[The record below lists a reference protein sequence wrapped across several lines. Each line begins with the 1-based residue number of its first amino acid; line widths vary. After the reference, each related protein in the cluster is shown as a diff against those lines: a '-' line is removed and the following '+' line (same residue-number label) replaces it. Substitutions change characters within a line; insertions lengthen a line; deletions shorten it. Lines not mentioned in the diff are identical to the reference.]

1 MDQVPDEYLAEILP
15 LAKKI
20 ANALGVVDYNILQV
34 CYSATDPF
42 YDHETYGCSGQN
54 NGKIAH
60 QHVFHV
66 HFHVIPKPNE
76 TEGLGVGWPRVE
88 QPKEVLAKTLERILS
103 KL

>member
-20 ANALGVVDYNILQV
+20 AKALGVVDYNIL
-34 CYSATDPF
+34 
-42 YDHETYGCSGQN
+42 QN

-76 TEGLGVGWPRVE
+76 AEGLGVGWPRVE